1 MADSSGPLSHPSAGM
16 SSGDDSTNGNGTST
30 SMASRIGR
38 LLSRTSV
45 EQTALDRSKSRAVLQ
60 KARSYSIAY
69 FLAWSFPIIRAS
81 LRLAGYEWPI
91 AIWYLASIFN
101 PLSGLYNLCIYVQ
114 PKVGHAMRG
123 DSSLTWRQAVGRVL
137 LPSSVGTRS
146 RDEPNNNGN
155 NHAPQQNIVRLDSS
169 DDKIGLEDE
178 EEKEENYQEQ
188 NKGGKVELRRLSS
201 NIV

>member
-1 MADSSGPLSHPSAGM
+1 MATAHRLLWLVESAGY
-16 SSGDDSTNGNGTST
+16 SPEQVY
-30 SMASRIGR
+30 
-38 LLSRTSV
+38 V